1 MNTILDNAITL
12 NDKIKIL
19 ENNKNNTKNLDLQA
33 IYKHIHNFKQDSD
46 LLLEHALKINFG
58 NIFKIQVQN
67 LENEAIQIF
76 KKACES
82 ARDLN
87 HIYLYVKYI
96 QQISRQDIQKA
107 YLKELGFQTEKLIT
121 EFRQNG
127 TIIQQLRL
135 DKNDITKQRSII
147 QMISTLCPLD
157 LGFNPELFSLMLI
170 PFKCLQKADLI
181 DISLLERL
189 ADVLL
194 SQCYGQGSANQ
205 NQVHDWLALLT
216 GIIQYAYEGN
226 SIGLF
231 ILLRKIS
238 QKNIIELLEKYKS
251 YMLLNYFNNSQ
262 VTLKIFQGLTFYS
275 ITQQSIIFIR
285 IISQYL
291 YEYAIELRSKQYS
304 DILKYIYKEF
314 ILTSLLGNIQ
324 MVNHSTELIDLLQ
337 FYIVGMSSIDQEP
350 LKKSLDLLYNRL
362 KLISNSKVFQKEFV
376 SQRYYFLVNIAK
388 YYDGLNMDD
397 DFLNIIKIYQQ
408 KDSIQKSEKYNQW
421 NFSQFQEFESYI
433 DQNILQRDSKD
444 FVGLENL
451 TNTCFMNSIL
461 QSLYMTQSFRKF
473 VIQLKFTDQSLQLIP
488 HASKL
493 SSLQKLFLLLTY
505 QKKGYCSPYELKRQL
520 REPYS
525 NTNDQQD
532 VSEFVH
538 HFLEDLLELLPKH
551 LQIPLEKIFFGYHR
565 SCIECFNCPKRQPTY
580 RPKEKFLGI
589 DLHFNEEEEDNQD
602 LYDMIRKAY
611 EKEQIE
617 YTCDRC
623 NQKTNQVYKSQQLIQ
638 LPSVLFMIVHRFT
651 FDSTTLTMK
660 KMLTKVPFR
669 FQIDFRH
676 IFNKQKLNSRDCIY
690 DLYAF
695 IIHLGKNSNSGHYI
709 CYARQLDKPDVWV
722 TFDDT
727 MITNLEYN
735 SDQLDKEL
743 IEEETPYLLFYQN
756 QSGQPLILNN

>member
-1 MNTILDNAITL
+1 MTTPLDNVTTL
-12 NDKIKIL
+12 KDKIKIL
-19 ENNKNNTKNLDLQA
+19 DDIKNHTKNLDLQA
-33 IYKHIHNFKQDSD
+33 IYKHIHNIGQDSHE
-46 LLLEHALKINFG
+46 LLEHALKINFG
-58 NIFKIQVQN
+58 NVLRNQGSNDQTEALQV
-67 LENEAIQIF
+67 F
-76 KKACES
+76 KKVCET

-87 HIYLYVKYI
+87 HICIYVKLI
-96 QQISRQDIQKA
+96 KNNSRQDLQKV

-121 EFRQNG
+121 EFRKQG

-135 DKNDITKQRSII
+135 DTNDITKQRF
-147 QMISTLCPLD
+147 MIEMITTLCPQD

-170 PFKCLQKADLI
+170 PFKCLHKADPT

-194 SQCYGQGSANQ
+194 SQCNGQGIANQ

-231 ILLRKIS
+231 ILLRKIPDQHIS
-238 QKNIIELLEKYKS
+238 ELLYRHKY
-251 YMLLNYFNNSQ
+251 YMLLNYFNNLK
-262 VTLKIFQGLTFYS
+262 VALKIFQGLTFYS
-275 ITQQSIIFIR
+275 ITQQSIFFIKT
-285 IISQYL
+285 ISQFL
-291 YEYAIELRSKQYS
+291 YEYALEIRSKQYS
-304 DILKYIYKEF
+304 DILKYIYQEF
-314 ILTSLLGNIQ
+314 ILTTMLGNIQ
-324 MVNHSTELIDLLQ
+324 MVNYSAELIDLLL
-337 FYIVGMSSIDQEP
+337 FYIVGMSSIDQDP
-350 LKKSLDLLYNRL
+350 FLKSLDLLYARL
-362 KLISNSKVFQKEFV
+362 KQASTFKIFNKEFAT
-376 SQRYYFLVNIAK
+376 QRIQFLLTVAIYYN
-388 YYDGLNMDD
+388 GLNTDEQY
-397 DFLNIIKIYQQ
+397 LNVIKIYQITNQ
-408 KDSIQKSEKYNQW
+408 LNPHNQYTQW
-421 NFSQFQEFESYI
+421 NFSKLIEQQNQI
-433 DQNILQRDSKD
+433 DQNILLRDSKD

-461 QSLYMTQSFRKF
+461 AKLIHDLVLQKVY
-473 VIQLKFTDQSLQLIP
+473 QSLQLIP
-488 HASKL
+488 YPSKL

-505 QKKGYCSPYELKRQL
+505 QKQGYCSPYELKRQL

-532 VSEFVH
+532 VSEFAH

-551 LQIPLEKIFFGYHR
+551 LQIPMEKIFFGYHR
-565 SCIECFNCPKRQPTY
+565 SCIECFNCPKRQPAY

-589 DLHFNEEEEDNQD
+589 DLHFNEDEDNQD

-617 YTCDRC
+617 FTCDKC
-623 NQKTNQVYKSQQLIQ
+623 NQRTDRVFKSQQLIQ

-651 FDSTTLTMK
+651 FNAATQTMN

-669 FQIDFRH
+669 FQIDFRD
-676 IFNKQKLNSRDCIY
+676 IFNQKKLNSKDCIY

-695 IIHLGKNSNSGHYI
+695 IVHMGKNSYSGHYI
-709 CYARQLDKPDVWV
+709 CYARQLNKPDVWV

-727 MITNLEYN
+727 MISNLEYD

-743 IEEETPYLLFYQN
+743 IAEETPYLLFYQN
-756 QSGQPLILNN
+756 QSGQPLIFNN